1 MGCASSKQKRTK
13 SLDDIQ
19 AGIKATEANGRVTKD
34 DANVKKNVDQH
45 NAANPIQIPG
55 ANKSFLA
62 PDGIPFID
70 EDVDEDDTRVRSG
83 KTDVDENSKEVEK
96 DDASALVSGG
106 AAVRN
111 QGPKVQVTLNSTG
124 EMSSW
129 CSFPT
134 D

>member
-19 AGIKATEANGRVTKD
+19 AGIKVSEANGRVTKD

-70 EDVDEDDTRVRSG
+70 EDVEEDDMRARSG
-83 KTDVDENSKEVEK
+83 KTDVDENSKEAK
-96 DDASALVSGG
+96 TDDISALVSGG
-106 AAVRN
+106 AAAGDR
-111 QGPKVQVTLNSTG
+111 GPKVRATLNSTG

-129 CSFPT
+129 CSFPI